1 MPRGPFPKA
10 IPWYSFHC
18 CSGGDNVTCADL
30 LSHKEHCNNQFSPAK
45 QQRKQSRHTRQWP
58 MQWDGLQGPFCPLLV
73 SLEEG
78 YRWEEDVEPPADTSA
93 TGPAQVCSA
102 TLWCSP
108 CAPEKHLHCK
118 LGDRHQA
125 HQFPDLETEG
135 GNRNERRR
143 AETEVTAPGGM
154 RKGASVHRHQQM
166 GVKTLKTCLT
176 PPAFCERAWC
186 KHLSF

>member
-1 MPRGPFPKA
+1 MAHAVGWFTRAILSFAGVFRGGF
-10 IPWYSFHC
+10 Y
-18 CSGGDNVTCADL
+18 
-30 LSHKEHCNNQFSPAK
+30 Q
-45 QQRKQSRHTRQWP
+45 
-58 MQWDGLQGPFCPLLV
+58 
-73 SLEEG
+73 
-78 YRWEEDVEPPADTSA
+78 WEEDVEPPADTSA
-93 TGPAQVCSA
+93 TGPAQACSA

-135 GNRNERRR
+135 GNRNERRRR